1 MNYGI
6 NIASLSVLLIISAC
20 VGEKTLPP
28 VVPDAQSLRW
38 EGTSN
43 PVADAEQGF
52 KAARAAYRA
61 GNAEHT
67 LVIARRTSDL
77 YPNTPWYKRT
87 LFLTEQ
93 ALIQLDRTSEAAAA
107 MLRVQA
113 EYPELADYAV
123 FLMADY
129 HYAKSRYSEAATLYE
144 RVIDNYPR
152 SSLIVRAA
160 YKRSQALFESNAYP
174 QAAEAYDSFLR
185 DSPRSEFAPA
195 AGLGL
200 GRALTA
206 EADLAQ
212 AVRAYQDVW
221 VRYPGHPNDQE
232 VEKAL
237 TLLRAGGVEIPELAS
252 AELYERGRNLFQAS
266 LHESAVE
273 TFTKFLEKE
282 PNSPDRPDALYRTG
296 VSLYYLGKRGEA
308 AVILEKMIRDYPSDA
323 RAAESLYWLGRSYS
337 KLGDWDHGVKTFQ
350 KLLEVFPDSEWCDDA
365 LFLIGNIYRE
375 AGEMNKAVQYY
386 DRLVLEYS
394 DSKYA
399 DSAIWWKA
407 WWHYTSGD
415 YTKADHTLQDLVN
428 RYPRSFLVN
437 QALYW
442 QGRAAEKREERSLA
456 ERYYE
461 RVLKKGPYTY
471 YGYRAAERKAVLG
484 AAALMKADDSA
495 DAAMACAETLCSDEP
510 LYTVDT
516 DEGPSPWTEKMNQM
530 LSKEERFGKILELM
544 HLDMKKEAAA
554 ELWAVKDGMPRRRS
568 ALIELSKVFFELGDF
583 YHSLII
589 VLRTYEHYLEGPVPG
604 VSADLWL
611 LAYPQGYWESIVT
624 YAGKYNQDPYFIAAI
639 IKEESQFR
647 TEALSPAGARG
658 LMQVMPATGEW
669 VARMNSISGFD
680 REKLFDS
687 DMAINI
693 GTWYVSQLMKRFKN
707 DPLLVAAA
715 YNAGPE
721 AVQGWI
727 AKNGYQGERDQFV
740 ELIPYSETR
749 GYVKKVLRNYAEYK
763 RIYEKT
769 TGMAD
774 FGLRITD

>member
-1 MNYGI
+1 MNYSI
-6 NIASLSVLLIISAC
+6 HIASLSVLLLLSSC
-20 VGEKTLPP
+20 VGEKKLPP
-28 VVPDAQSLRW
+28 LVPDAQSLQSV
-38 EGTSN
+38 GTSST
-43 PVADAEQGF
+43 DGEQGF
-52 KAARAAYRA
+52 KAARAAYRS
-61 GNAEHT
+61 GNAENT
-67 LVIARRTSDL
+67 LVIARRTMDL
-77 YPNTPWYKRT
+77 SPNSPWYTRT

-93 ALIQLDRTSEAAAA
+93 ALIQLDRSSEAASA

-123 FLMADY
+123 VLMAD
-129 HYAKSRYSEAATLYE
+129 HHFATSRYSEAAALYGQVVE
-144 RVIDNYPR
+144 KYPR
-152 SSLIVRAA
+152 SSLIARAA
-160 YKRSQALFESNAYP
+160 FKRAQALFESNAYP

-185 DSPRSEFAPA
+185 DNPRSEFAPA

-221 VRYPGHPNDQE
+221 VRYPGLSNDRD
-232 VEKAL
+232 VETALALLKAS
-237 TLLRAGGVEIPELAS
+237 GVEIPELAS

-273 TFTKFLEKE
+273 TFMKFLEKE
-282 PNSPDRPDALYRTG
+282 PNSPDRPDAMYRTG

-308 AVILEKMIRDYPSDA
+308 AVILEKMTREYPSDA

-337 KLGDWDHGVKTFQ
+337 KLGDWDHGLKTFQ
-350 KLLEVFPDSEWCDDA
+350 KLIEVFPDSEWCDDA

-375 AGEMNKAVQYY
+375 AGDMTKAGQYY
-386 DRLVLEYS
+386 DRLVREYP

-407 WWHYTSGD
+407 WWHYTSGN
-415 YTKADHTLQDLVN
+415 YTKAEHTLQDLVN

-442 QGRAAEKREERSLA
+442 QGRAAEKREEHSLA
-456 ERYYE
+456 GRYYE

-471 YGYRAAERKAVLG
+471 YGYRAAERKAILG
-484 AAALMKADDSA
+484 AAVVMNPDDSA
-495 DAAMACAETLCSDEP
+495 DAAMACAETSCSDDP
-510 LYTVDT
+510 LTTVDT
-516 DEGPSPWTEKMNQM
+516 DEGPSLWTEEMKQV
-530 LSKEERFGKILELM
+530 LSKEERFRKILELM
-544 HLDMKKEAAA
+544 HLDMKKEAAV
-554 ELWAVKDGMPRRRS
+554 ELWAAKDGMPRRRS

-589 VLRTYEHYLEGPVPG
+589 VLRTSEHYLEGPVPG
-604 VSADLWL
+604 VSSELWL

-624 YAGKYNQDPYFIAAI
+624 YAGKYHQDPYFIAAI

-669 VARMNSISGFD
+669 VARVNSIAGFD
-680 REKLFDS
+680 REKLFES

-727 AKNGYQGERDQFV
+727 AKNGYQGARDQFV
-740 ELIPYSETR
+740 ELIPYAETR

-763 RIYEKT
+763 RIYGKSA
-769 TGMAD
+769 GIAD
-774 FGLRITD
+774 FGSTITD